1 MMRRKTNPKDVGR
14 RAGEQFEGGP
24 LQAKPVPG
32 SCPDAAFADVVM
44 VEMDRLMVLG
54 AEQELPPLIRQS
66 DLLLVD
72 MTVEKKLPR
81 RDGIY
86 VPSVARG
93 LAIRQV
99 SGRLKGTFL
108 V

>member
-1 MMRRKTNPKDVGR
+1 
-14 RAGEQFEGGP
+14 
-24 LQAKPVPG
+24 
-32 SCPDAAFADVVM
+32 M

>member
-1 MMRRKTNPKDVGR
+1 
-14 RAGEQFEGGP
+14 
-24 LQAKPVPG
+24 
-32 SCPDAAFADVVM
+32 M

-93 LAIRQV
+93 LPSDRLADGSKEHFLFQIG
-99 SGRLKGTFL
+99 GRRRR
-108 V
+108 